1 MSLRHS
7 SAVVIAALSLAAG
20 TMVTGALTSPAAPQS
35 QATDQRIVSVNLTR
49 LLNDLE
55 ETAAIRT
62 RLNTLAADMRK
73 EQESRQSEIQQMRDE
88 LDALPAGSDRTRGLQ
103 EQLLIKAADFK
114 SWMEVKSNLR
124 NLEESIE
131 YMRMYDKVLKA
142 VKELAEAQGYEYVLL
157 DDTDIRIQ
165 PGTPDEVIPQ
175 MFTRRMLFASG
186 KRDITGEV
194 LVRMNNAF
202 RAGIQ

>member
-1 MSLRHS
+1 MSLRMPAAIVAAIS
-7 SAVVIAALSLAAG
+7 FAVGAA
-20 TMVTGALTSPAAPQS
+20 MTGALSVPAEPEPRA
-35 QATDQRIVSVNLTR
+35 ADEKIVSVNLTR
-49 LLNDLE
+49 LLNELE
-55 ETAAIRT
+55 ETATIRA

-73 EQESRQSEIQQMRDE
+73 EQEQRQSEIQQMREE
-88 LDALPAGSDRTRGLQ
+88 LDALPPGSERTRGLQ

-131 YMRMYDKVLKA
+131 YMRMYDKVLKS
-142 VKELAEAQGYEYVLL
+142 VKELAEAQGYDYVLL

-165 PGTPDEVIPQ
+165 PGTPEEVIPQ

-186 KRDITGEV
+186 KRDITAEV

>member
-1 MSLRHS
+1 MSLRFP
-7 SAVVIAALSLAAG
+7 AAIIAAISFTAGAA
-20 TMVTGALTSPAAPQS
+20 MTGALSAPAAPES
-35 QATDQRIVSVNLTR
+35 RATDEKIVSVNLTR

-55 ETAAIRT
+55 ETAAIRA

-73 EQESRQSEIQQMRDE
+73 EQEQRQSEIQQMREE
-88 LDALPAGSDRTRGLQ
+88 LDALPPGSERTRGLQ

-131 YMRMYDKVLKA
+131 YMRMYDKVLKS
-142 VKELAEAQGYEYVLL
+142 VKELAEAQGYDYVLL
-157 DDTDIRIQ
+157 DDTDIKIQ
-165 PGTPDEVIPQ
+165 PGTPEEVIPQ
-175 MFTRRMLFASG
+175 MFTRRMLYAGG

-202 RAGIQ
+202 RAGMQ